1 MGVYTC
7 QGQVVIRLEQAGDNK
22 TWVDVWCNNSETVD
36 RVRSLSLDTG
46 DMISV
51 DRLRCAIVMADSD
64 ADKGT
69 MFRFIV
75 DRRGAIERLGR
86 DSAEAEEVRRRL
98 VPTPGEVSYV
108 DRILS
113 AVNSDGSFQ
122 PPLSESVTGPAG
134 PQTNEQEKSASGEL
148 QPVRTAED
156 AINNDC
162 DSELRSQPRP
172 SEAGAGGG
180 PATST
185 QDIIAPPSASNVSPV
200 RPPPASSISPV
211 RPPPASIRPHRV
223 KRERKSKSEAIEFY
237 KSLPYIQIN
246 KLFRYFF

>member
-22 TWVDVWCNNSETVD
+22 TWVDVWCDNSETVD

-172 SEAGAGGG
+172 SEARAGGG

-237 KSLPYIQIN
+237 KSLPYI
-246 KLFRYFF
+246 